1 MTRSDETDCGR
12 YCLFQDTEL
21 FRCATDAVFP
31 AAFLSEH
38 KLNSG
43 SEICDVQKKENR
55 ELKISEPIFRKK

>member
-1 MTRSDETDCGR
+1 MTRSDETDCVR

-43 SEICDVQKKENR
+43 SEICDVQKKRTGN
-55 ELKISEPIFRKK
+55 